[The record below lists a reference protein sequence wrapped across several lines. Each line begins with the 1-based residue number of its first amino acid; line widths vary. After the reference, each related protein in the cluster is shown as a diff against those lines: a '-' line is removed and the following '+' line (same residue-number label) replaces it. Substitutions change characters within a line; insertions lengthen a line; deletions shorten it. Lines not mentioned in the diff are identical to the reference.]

1 MSSSLIPLEW
11 KNLSLERRGNI
22 FILTLQKSPENR
34 LDSAFCQEIIRAF
47 NYVRKALGENSDGAI
62 ITRGSDA
69 KFWCTGLD
77 LDESDRDPFAYSDGF
92 FPLLA
97 AVMDFPF
104 PTIALITGHTFG
116 GACPFA
122 LSHDY
127 RVMNS
132 KRGFIS
138 MVRSDCDERG
148 FISAAADRV

>member
-1 MSSSLIPLEW
+1 MASSLVHPEF
-11 KNLSLERRGNI
+11 KNLSLERPGNI
-22 FILTLQKSPENR
+22 FILTLQKPPENR

-47 NYVRKALGENSDGAI
+47 NYVRKELGENSDGAI
-62 ITRGSDA
+62 ITRGNDA

-138 MVRSDCDERG
+138 MVRLDFDERR
-148 FISAAADRV
+148 FISAAADTA